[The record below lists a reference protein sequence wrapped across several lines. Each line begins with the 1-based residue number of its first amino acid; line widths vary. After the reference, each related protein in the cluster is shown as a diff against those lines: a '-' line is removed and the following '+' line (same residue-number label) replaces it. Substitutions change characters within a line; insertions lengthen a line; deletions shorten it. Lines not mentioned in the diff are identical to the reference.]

1 MKKQKWLLL
10 LLVLVLTLSVALT
23 GCGKKE
29 EPKPA
34 TTNEEQEED
43 KEANGEEKLAEEQI
57 LRINWTSEPP
67 DLDPQTTTD
76 QVSIEIINGVYEG
89 LVRLDPD
96 GNPQPG
102 LAEKWD
108 EEETDDGGMIY
119 TFHLRDA
126 EWSDGTP
133 ITAEDFEYSW
143 FKAIDPEVAA
153 EYSYQLTET
162 AGIKNAA
169 KYFEGEIKDKEE
181 VGIKAVDEKTF
192 QVELERPVPFFIS
205 LASFPTFVP
214 AQKAAIE
221 EFGDEFA
228 SEADKM
234 VYSGPFVISEWEH
247 EQKLVM
253 KKNEKYW
260 DAENVKL
267 EEINGDMIKEDNTAI
282 NLYETGELDVTKVAP
297 EFLDNYKDSDEFK
310 NLAEA
315 TTWYIQYNYED
326 EYLKNED
333 LRYALSLAIDK
344 KSFVDSVLQNGS
356 IIAEGLTPTLLP
368 GKDGK
373 EFAEN
378 RGNVLPE
385 FNVDKANE
393 HLDKALK
400 DLGIT
405 KEELQKHLTF
415 LTGDTDEAK
424 KQAAA
429 VQNMWKQNLGIEVE
443 IESVAFKL
451 RIDRYNRRD
460 YTTTFAGWGGDYN
473 DPLTF
478 MDLWVTDGG
487 NNDTGWASPDYD
499 KAIKTAVEGKGDER
513 IDAMIDAEKILANE
527 LPIIPIYYK
536 AINVVEKPYVKG
548 IARFP
553 VGSDLDFKWTYL
565 IEK

>member
-253 KKNEKYW
+253 KKK
-260 DAENVKL
+260 
-267 EEINGDMIKEDNTAI
+267 
-282 NLYETGELDVTKVAP
+282 
-297 EFLDNYKDSDEFK
+297 
-310 NLAEA
+310 
-315 TTWYIQYNYED
+315 
-326 EYLKNED
+326 
-333 LRYALSLAIDK
+333 
-344 KSFVDSVLQNGS
+344 
-356 IIAEGLTPTLLP
+356 
-368 GKDGK
+368 
-373 EFAEN
+373 
-378 RGNVLPE
+378 
-385 FNVDKANE
+385 
-393 HLDKALK
+393 
-400 DLGIT
+400 
-405 KEELQKHLTF
+405 
-415 LTGDTDEAK
+415 
-424 KQAAA
+424 
-429 VQNMWKQNLGIEVE
+429 
-443 IESVAFKL
+443 
-451 RIDRYNRRD
+451 
-460 YTTTFAGWGGDYN
+460 
-473 DPLTF
+473 
-478 MDLWVTDGG
+478 
-487 NNDTGWASPDYD
+487 
-499 KAIKTAVEGKGDER
+499 
-513 IDAMIDAEKILANE
+513 
-527 LPIIPIYYK
+527 
-536 AINVVEKPYVKG
+536 
-548 IARFP
+548 
-553 VGSDLDFKWTYL
+553 
-565 IEK
+565 